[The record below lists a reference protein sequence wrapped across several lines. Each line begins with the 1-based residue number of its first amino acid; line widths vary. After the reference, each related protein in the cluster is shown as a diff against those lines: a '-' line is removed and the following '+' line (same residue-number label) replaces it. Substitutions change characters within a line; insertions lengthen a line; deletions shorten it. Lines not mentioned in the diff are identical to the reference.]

1 VNPAAALEE
10 SERTSPGF
18 HVSPRY
24 RFGDLAVDLDS
35 EDSEFVD
42 RLSEIFGECAVERD
56 NTRAAVL
63 HCELRVLRES
73 QAVLIRFGGQP
84 EFDPVAFNLSLFS
97 DGRYVEVPASL
108 PGWRAIGP
116 ATDGAVFASFHN
128 DVVVMDRTRE
138 WPAFTGH
145 SQPRQLPPPLAFF
158 RPCLANPGPSPFLL
172 IRVVRDRIP
181 SSSAPL
187 SHELPLSHRPCAA
200 APAEQVLASISSEVA
215 LQLNWR
221 RF

>member
-1 VNPAAALEE
+1 MNPAAALEE

-18 HVSPRY
+18 LVSPRY

-35 EDSEFVD
+35 EDSVFVD

-56 NTRAAVL
+56 STRAAVL

-116 ATDGAVFASFHN
+116 ATDGRFSRRSTMMWWSWTELGNGRRSRAIRN
-128 DVVVMDRTRE
+128 
-138 WPAFTGH
+138 PAN
-145 SQPRQLPPPLAFF
+145 SRRL
-158 RPCLANPGPSPFLL
+158 SPFSDPALR
-172 IRVVRDRIP
+172 IRGPV
-181 SSSAPL
+181 L
-187 SHELPLSHRPCAA
+187 SCS
-200 APAEQVLASISSEVA
+200 
-215 LQLNWR
+215 
-221 RF
+221 FD